1 MIGLDS
7 DAGHVVIDTDLK
19 HGDVRH
25 LLIDND
31 LKHGDARHVVIDTDL
46 KHGDAGHVVIDTDL
60 KHGDARHVVLD
71 TDLKHSD
78 ARHFFIDTDLKH
90 GENIHHSDSEYVH
103 VALIVTNYID
113 PDTGKVN
120 KKLSLHLANL
130 LESILTFSTG
140 QPLHFIIIT
149 DARSGDNIGQVG
161 TVYIIFMCARQF

>member
-1 MIGLDS
+1 MKMSMVLICLHSVICIPGDHR
-7 DAGHVVIDTDLK
+7 HVGIDTDLK

-78 ARHFFIDTDLKH
+78 ARHVFIDNDLKH
-90 GENIHHSDSEYVH
+90 GENIHHSDPECVH
-103 VALIVTNYID
+103 IAIIVTKYID

-140 QPLHFIIIT
+140 QPLHFIIMT
-149 DARSGDNIGQVG
+149 DARSGDNIGQV
-161 TVYIIFMCARQF
+161 

>member
-1 MIGLDS
+1 MKMSMVLQCLHSVICIPGDHR
-7 DAGHVVIDTDLK
+7 HVGIDTDLK
-19 HGDVRH
+19 HGD
-25 LLIDND
+25 
-31 LKHGDARHVVIDTDL
+31 GDARHVVIDTDL

-120 KKLSLHLANL
+120 KKLSLHLTNL

-149 DARSGDNIGQVG
+149 DARSGDNIGQV
-161 TVYIIFMCARQF
+161 